1 MSIVEFGKK
10 NLARLGLLE
19 SEITKAVERLG
30 MSPESASDTSVEL
43 DITPNRPDL
52 LDITGFARAALLLS
66 GKKVPKEKHYAA
78 RPPVLEIKVEASAK
92 KARPFI
98 AAAVAKGVNLT
109 DGRLKDLINFTEKF
123 CDTYGRRRKK
133 VAIGLHNLDAIQG
146 NLAYG
151 ASKDGTI
158 IPLGQ
163 SDPKSF
169 GDVLAGTQ
177 QGKEYSSIIGKGLVP
192 FIKDSKKT
200 ISMVPIINSEQTRVT
215 ESVRNLLVEITGTSL
230 SAVSESVNLISCSL
244 MDAGADIFQC
254 SVSYGSKA
262 IATPSMEYRKTRV
275 RSSAI
280 ERSLGVYMDESTMV
294 GMANRLGHVAAKYG
308 NSILVFSPPYRV
320 DVLGEQDIVEDI
332 AIAYGYDRIDPMPVI
347 GHSIG
352 MPEESALLY
361 NRLSSLML
369 GLGFTEAMNPYLTN
383 ERLNFEMLG
392 DKPSKDA
399 ITIEHSK
406 TESITMMRTTLLP
419 ALLQNLSSSSHDSM
433 PQRLF
438 EVGSVFRMGPKPVE
452 GRRLGMV
459 SEHSRSNYSEAK
471 AAATEVL
478 RLFGI
483 EDLQFRRSEE
493 PRYIRGRAALVMDT
507 KGTRLGAIGE
517 INPEV
522 LENFGIEEPVAAAEI
537 DVDAAFGV

>member
-1 MSIVEFGKK
+1 
-10 NLARLGLLE
+10 
-19 SEITKAVERLG
+19 
-30 MSPESASDTSVEL
+30 
-43 DITPNRPDL
+43 
-52 LDITGFARAALLLS
+52 
-66 GKKVPKEKHYAA
+66 
-78 RPPVLEIKVEASAK
+78 
-92 KARPFI
+92 
-98 AAAVAKGVNLT
+98 
-109 DGRLKDLINFTEKF
+109 
-123 CDTYGRRRKK
+123 
-133 VAIGLHNLDAIQG
+133 
-146 NLAYG
+146 
-151 ASKDGTI
+151 
-158 IPLGQ
+158 
-163 SDPKSF
+163 
-169 GDVLAGTQ
+169 
-177 QGKEYSSIIGKGLVP
+177 
-192 FIKDSKKT
+192 
-200 ISMVPIINSEQTRVT
+200 
-215 ESVRNLLVEITGTSL
+215 
-230 SAVSESVNLISCSL
+230 
-244 MDAGADIFQC
+244 
-254 SVSYGSKA
+254 
-262 IATPSMEYRKTRV
+262 MEYRKTRV

-438 EVGSVFRMGPKPVE
+438 EVGSVFRMGPRPVE